1 MKKIVLVAILLAIA
15 IPGLAQAPAPAPTPV
30 PTTPGEPPT
39 TQPPDMPA
47 WEPEPTT
54 ASGQPGM
61 GNRWYF
67 GGGIGLSFGTVDYV
81 EIAPMVGY
89 RVTPDFNLG
98 LSAFYRYRNDDRY
111 EESVSTNDYGGSLFA
126 QYQVVPTLFLHGE
139 AEYVNYEYIL
149 ANLDTASDTDTNLLA
164 GLGYGWPVGGS
175 SIYFLALY
183 NFSYDEND
191 FANPYDSPWVFRVG
205 VTF

>member
-1 MKKIVLVAILLAIA
+1 
-15 IPGLAQAPAPAPTPV
+15 
-30 PTTPGEPPT
+30 
-39 TQPPDMPA
+39 
-47 WEPEPTT
+47 
-54 ASGQPGM
+54 M